1 MHRFIADKADKLKE
15 ICKAYDIKTMYVFG
29 SACTNKFNDDSDVD
43 ILISFKDIS
52 IDRYTD
58 NYFEIHYRLEELF
71 GRKIDLLTE
80 NSLSNPY
87 LIESIEETK
96 QLLYAA

>member
-1 MHRFIADKADKLKE
+1 MQKLIIDKIQELKE
-15 ICKAYDIKTMYVFG
+15 ICENYDVRTMYIFG
-29 SACTNKFNDDSDVD
+29 SACTDKFKKTSDID
-43 ILISFKDIS
+43 ILVSFKDIS
-52 IDRYTD
+52 IEKYTD
-58 NYFEIHYRLEELF
+58 NYFTLHYKLEELF

-87 LIESIEETK
+87 LIESIEKTK

>member
-1 MHRFIADKADKLKE
+1 MHRFIADKADELKE

-29 SACTNKFNDDSDVD
+29 SACTSKFNDDSDVD

-80 NSLSNPY
+80 NSL
-87 LIESIEETK
+87 
-96 QLLYAA
+96 LYRPPINRTILKNQFSRIS